1 MKASID
7 MISLLSASQRDTYN
21 PRNMWPFS
29 LSDTS
34 KIKVEIERCG
44 EVKTLAFEYARKKY
58 LGHEKTWKILDAARH
73 SSQIEFNGWKINKIM
88 EDTHGK
94 N

>member
-1 MKASID
+1 MSTTDD
-7 MISLLSASQRDTYN
+7 MISLLPVSKRDTYK
-21 PRNMWPFS
+21 PKNMWPFR

-58 LGHEKTWKILDAARH
+58 LGHEKSWKILDAARH
-73 SSQIEFNGWKINKIM
+73 NNDLEFNGWKINKIV
-88 EDTHGK
+88 EV
-94 N
+94 

>member
-1 MKASID
+1 MYYNDD
-7 MISLLSASQRDTYN
+7 MIEFIPKSKRGSYKPRD
-21 PRNMWPFS
+21 MWPFS

-34 KIKVEIERCG
+34 KIRVEIERCG

-58 LGHEKTWKILDAARH
+58 LGHEKAWKILDAARH

-88 EDTHGK
+88 EDNHGK
-94 N
+94 K

>member
-1 MKASID
+1 MSTTDD
-7 MISLLSASQRDTYN
+7 MISLLPVSKRDTYK
-21 PRNMWPFS
+21 PKNMWPFR

-58 LGHEKTWKILDAARH
+58 LGHEKSWKILDAARH
-73 SSQIEFNGWKINKIM
+73 NNDLEFNGWKINKIV
-88 EDTHGK
+88 EE
-94 N
+94 